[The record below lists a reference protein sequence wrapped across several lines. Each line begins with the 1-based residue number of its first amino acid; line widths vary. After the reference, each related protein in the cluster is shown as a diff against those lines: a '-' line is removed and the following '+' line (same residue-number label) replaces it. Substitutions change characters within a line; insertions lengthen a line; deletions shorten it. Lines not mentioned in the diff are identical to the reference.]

1 MPPEFVGDDHKFEDA
16 NRVPDKLTD
25 EDMKF
30 ASPLIQVLS
39 ENLVKMIFST
49 DWHTRELSLNK
60 IEEEVSLG
68 KTSQIIG

>member
-1 MPPEFVGDDHKFEDA
+1 MPPEFVGDDHKFEDP

-30 ASPLIQVLS
+30 ASPLIQILS

-68 KTSQIIG
+68 KASQIIG

>member
-1 MPPEFVGDDHKFEDA
+1 
-16 NRVPDKLTD
+16 
-25 EDMKF
+25 MKF

-68 KTSQIIG
+68 KASQIIG

>member
-39 ENLVKMIFST
+39 EKLVKMIFYT

>member
-68 KTSQIIG
+68 KASQIIG